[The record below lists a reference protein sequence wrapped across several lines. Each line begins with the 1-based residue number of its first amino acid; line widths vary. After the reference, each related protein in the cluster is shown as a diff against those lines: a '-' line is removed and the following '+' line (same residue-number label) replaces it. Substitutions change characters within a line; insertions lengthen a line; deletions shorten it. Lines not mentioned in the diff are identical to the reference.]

1 MGGFKQ
7 YFSESYLRGPSGLPS
22 IAISCFCFV
31 TVGWEGPGPGAERY
45 QETLWGV
52 IGEGNTFSP
61 VCKLR
66 WNLLNM
72 KIIDNIWT
80 GAADIYFL

>member
-7 YFSESYLRGPSGLPS
+7 YFSESFLRGPSGLPS

-45 QETLWGV
+45 QETLWG
-52 IGEGNTFSP
+52 GD
-61 VCKLR
+61 
-66 WNLLNM
+66 W
-72 KIIDNIWT
+72 
-80 GAADIYFL
+80 